1 MIRKRWRLSFGL
13 FGVLRKPIRGIHHD
27 TCMDDFVKRFNLIDY
42 VVVAEAGLM
51 TGKNLTLLQR
61 GNYKYIL
68 GARIRNDF
76 ERGQGIGNRQNDTDS
91 HDSVAS

>member
-1 MIRKRWRLSFGL
+1 MAYSVFCGSQYEE
-13 FGVLRKPIRGIHHD
+13 FTMTPVV
-27 TCMDDFVKRFNLIDY
+27 DDFVKRFNLIDY
-42 VVVAEAGLM
+42 VVVAESGLM

-76 ERGQGIGNRQNDTDS
+76 ERGQGIRNRSNDIDS
-91 HDSVAS
+91 HD